1 MAVVSDVKASSAFTG
16 DSANKQVDTE
26 LDTGRGAGDRFGDL
40 GDSGGGDNNHGKG
53 DGVGESREKKMAL
66 SMSQKL
72 TLGYAALAGGLST
85 ALIGK
90 LKESNLEREILV

>member
-1 MAVVSDVKASSAFTG
+1 MWRSSPTPRRPAPSPATRRTG
-16 DSANKQVDTE
+16 RSTPNFY
-26 LDTGRGAGDRFGDL
+26 TGRGAGDRFGDL

-72 TLGYAALAGGLST
+72 TLGYAALAGG
-85 ALIGK
+85 K
-90 LKESNLEREILV
+90 NEKKKKNPVLVN